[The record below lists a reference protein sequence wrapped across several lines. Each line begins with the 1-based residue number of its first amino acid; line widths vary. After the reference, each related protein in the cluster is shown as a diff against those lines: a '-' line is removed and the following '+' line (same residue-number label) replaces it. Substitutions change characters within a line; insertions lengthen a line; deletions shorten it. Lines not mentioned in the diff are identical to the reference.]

1 MKAKEILYLR
11 EGDKIVWEGNEP
23 DKHIVETV
31 FHGYPNEPEDMNF
44 RVTSETYGSMLL
56 EGSELLNKH
65 YKLIE

>member
-1 MKAKEILYLR
+1 MEAREILYLR
-11 EGDKIVWEGNEP
+11 EGDKFVWEGKEP
-23 DKHIVETV
+23 DEHTVKIVYRGT
-31 FHGYPNEPEDMNF
+31 PNEPEDMNF